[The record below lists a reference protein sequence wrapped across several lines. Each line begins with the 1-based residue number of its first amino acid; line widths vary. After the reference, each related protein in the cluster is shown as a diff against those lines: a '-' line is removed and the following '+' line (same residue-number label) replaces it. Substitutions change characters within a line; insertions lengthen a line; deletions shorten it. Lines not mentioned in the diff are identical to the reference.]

1 MYSSRMTRI
10 VTLAK
15 RLTTPLLP
23 DDYLTL
29 FNPLLTF
36 DSYRA
41 RVSQINEEL
50 PGVRTLHL
58 RTARNL
64 PAFRAGQH
72 VRVGVDLKGVRHV
85 RSFSITSAAT
95 GMAARELTI
104 TVKATGQGG
113 VSDHLVHRAVTGD
126 IVYLEQASGDFV
138 LPAELPDRI
147 VMIAAGSG
155 VTPLLSMVRTLALAE
170 HDTKVTFVLG
180 ARTTQDMIHRHEL
193 VALSENQEWFD
204 LILWPSAAL
213 GHFNRAALLREI
225 PDWQSAQT
233 FVCGPAG
240 LLTHADSI
248 WRSQNA
254 LERLHTEQFQT
265 RLAKIDG
272 RGGTVRFAKSGRSQ
286 AADAN
291 TSLLQAGE
299 AADVLMPNGCRAG
312 ICHTCVVPLKAGKLR
327 DLRSGE
333 LHGEPGDMVQT
344 CINAAA
350 CDVELDV

>member
-29 FNPLLTF
+29 STRYSHSILTVPA
-36 DSYRA
+36 SA
-41 RVSQINEEL
+41 RSTKNS
-50 PGVRTLHL
+50 GVRTLHL

-72 VRVGVDLKGVRHV
+72 VRVGVDLRGVRHV

-155 VTPLLSMVRTLALAE
+155 VTPAVDGQDTRT
-170 HDTKVTFVLG
+170 G
-180 ARTTQDMIHRHEL
+180 
-193 VALSENQEWFD
+193 
-204 LILWPSAAL
+204 
-213 GHFNRAALLREI
+213 RA
-225 PDWQSAQT
+225 
-233 FVCGPAG
+233 
-240 LLTHADSI
+240 
-248 WRSQNA
+248 
-254 LERLHTEQFQT
+254 
-265 RLAKIDG
+265 
-272 RGGTVRFAKSGRSQ
+272 
-286 AADAN
+286 
-291 TSLLQAGE
+291 
-299 AADVLMPNGCRAG
+299 
-312 ICHTCVVPLKAGKLR
+312 
-327 DLRSGE
+327 
-333 LHGEPGDMVQT
+333 
-344 CINAAA
+344 
-350 CDVELDV
+350 